1 MVFVLILLTVTVMRT
16 INELIKSANKYFIVD
31 DNTKRKNVANSTEL
45 GDVDNASLNDE
56 LMNDIFYKSLSEGKA
71 DEGLKYFSLCSD
83 RSVNE
88 TRLPSPINAYSSEE
102 TDVANDI
109 RRRVSNNCKRR
120 NTGKESD
127 GAYEN
132 DMTLAFDESLND
144 MLNEE
149 ECARKQKEIKE
160 SDKLR
165 NQRDLDNLP
174 KPIATI
180 ALFSAVYSLIDCNV
194 KRSMFLRRVD
204 RFSTSI
210 CSDFDELN
218 VSDRDDALYRQL
230 NEQSAF
236 NSPIKDIFVRR
247 ETANVYE
254 TYFYSLLLPKGFGIK
269 PSLKLTSKIPFANY
283 ALNFLRKTLGSYV
296 RDVAIQVTRIGANCK
311 DDCGDDDDDDDESS
325 IDHFTLKSLIVLCA
339 KGDIFKRYDLV
350 KDVTETKFLRSC
362 KYQIGNI
369 IGSPTV
375 EKKIKRFIENIMRY
389 SFYSLFLTCINE
401 HLKRIAVVKD
411 EIITN
416 ASETLPLNE
425 TYRERCALAVYTLLD
440 LPESIFLKN
449 KDAICIHFKMDD
461 LYYDHREDTWY
472 WFDGKTVN
480 KSPCLPALALKIVN
494 R

>member
-1 MVFVLILLTVTVMRT
+1 MRT
-16 INELIKSANKYFIVD
+16 INELINAANKYFIVD
-31 DNTKRKNVANSTEL
+31 DNTKHKKVANSTEL

-88 TRLPSPINAYSSEE
+88 TRLPSPMTTHLSEN
-102 TDVANDI
+102 TNVANDT
-109 RRRVSNNCKRR
+109 RRVSDNCKNR
-120 NTGKESD
+120 NNGKGG
-127 GAYEN
+127 GADDVYE
-132 DMTLAFDESLND
+132 DDITLSFDDSLND

-149 ECARKQKEIKE
+149 ECVRKQKEIKE
-160 SDKLR
+160 NDKLR
-165 NQRDLDNLP
+165 NQRDLDDLP

-210 CSDFDELN
+210 CTDFDELN
-218 VSDRDDALYRQL
+218 VSDRDDVLYRQL

-296 RDVAIQVTRIGANCK
+296 RDVAIQVTRAGT
-311 DDCGDDDDDDDESS
+311 DCEDDDDDDDESS
-325 IDHFTLKSLIVLCA
+325 REYFTLKSLIVLCS
-339 KGDIFKRYDLV
+339 KGDIFKKYDLV

-362 KYQIGNI
+362 KYQIAN

-480 KSPCLPALALKIVN
+480 KSPCLPALALKMVN

>member
-1 MVFVLILLTVTVMRT
+1 MKT
-16 INELIKSANKYFIVD
+16 INELINAANKYFIVD
-31 DNTKRKNVANSTEL
+31 DNTKLKKVANSTEL

-83 RSVNE
+83 RSVKE
-88 TRLPSPINAYSSEE
+88 TRLPSPMTAQLSEN
-102 TDVANDI
+102 TTVANDT
-109 RRRVSNNCKRR
+109 RRVSDNCKNR
-120 NTGKESD
+120 NNGKGGDAD
-127 GAYEN
+127 GVYE
-132 DMTLAFDESLND
+132 DDITLSFDESLND

-149 ECARKQKEIKE
+149 ECVRKQKEIKE
-160 SDKLR
+160 NDKLR
-165 NQRDLDNLP
+165 NQRDLDDLP

-210 CSDFDELN
+210 CTDFNELN
-218 VSDRDDALYRQL
+218 VSDRDDVLYRQL

-296 RDVAIQVTRIGANCK
+296 RDVAIQVIRRGA
-311 DDCGDDDDDDDESS
+311 DCEDDDDDESS
-325 IDHFTLKSLIVLCA
+325 TEYFTLKSLIVLCS
-339 KGDIFKRYDLV
+339 KGDIFKKYDLV

-362 KYQIGNI
+362 KYQIANI
-369 IGSPTV
+369 DSPTV
-375 EKKIKRFIENIMRY
+375 EKKIKRFIENVMRY

-449 KDAICIHFKMDD
+449 KDAVCVHFKMDD

-480 KSPCLPALALKIVN
+480 KSPCLPALALKMVN